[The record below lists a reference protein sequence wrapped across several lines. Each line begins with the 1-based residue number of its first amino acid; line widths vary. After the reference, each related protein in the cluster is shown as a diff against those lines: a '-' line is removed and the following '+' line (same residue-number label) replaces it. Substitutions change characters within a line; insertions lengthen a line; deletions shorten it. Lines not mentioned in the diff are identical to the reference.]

1 MDGKTK
7 NRDLGITAELGR
19 GAVILFVRYVKP
31 KAVPACGESGCE
43 CNEQT
48 KGERLKA
55 AKCRELFPP
64 QSAYADS
71 SPARG
76 GAFWCSANSYVKPAL
91 KGEVDMSVSEWTEG
105 LHRGFACLRQP
116 LSQSALR
123 RIASSP

>member
-64 QSAYADS
+64 LSRLTPTAPPHAEA
-71 SPARG
+71 PF
-76 GAFWCSANSYVKPAL
+76 GAVQTL
-91 KGEVDMSVSEWTEG
+91 T
-105 LHRGFACLRQP
+105 
-116 LSQSALR
+116 LSL
-123 RIASSP
+123 P

>member
-31 KAVPACGESGCE
+31 KAVPACWESGCE

-76 GAFWCSANSYVKPAL
+76 GAFWCSANTVYSAVPLA
-91 KGEVDMSVSEWTEG
+91 ERSFQ
-105 LHRGFACLRQP
+105 RGYGGRQG
-116 LSQSALR
+116 A
-123 RIASSP
+123 

>member
-31 KAVPACGESGCE
+31 KAVPACGKSGCE

-55 AKCRELFPP
+55 ARCRELFPP

-71 SPARG
+71 SPASG
-76 GAFWCSANSYVKPAL
+76 GAFWCSADSYVKPAL

>member
-48 KGERLKA
+48 KGLHRGCSCFRQPLSQTFGLPVP
-55 AKCRELFPP
+55 REGEPFG
-64 QSAYADS
+64 D
-71 SPARG
+71 G
-76 GAFWCSANSYVKPAL
+76 ANSNHQPAL
-91 KGEVDMSVSEWTEG
+91 KGEVGFAKQKPEG
-105 LHRGFACLRQP
+105 L
-116 LSQSALR
+116 
-123 RIASSP
+123 